1 MLFIY
6 RLAIQLYH
14 WGIQLAAFFL
24 PKARMWVDGR
34 KGIWKRLHQKIA
46 KDQDL
51 IWIHC
56 ASLGEFEQGRPLIE
70 KLKAQYPHCKIFLS
84 FFSPSGY
91 EIRKE
96 YPLADYIDYL
106 PVDTPHNAKR
116 WIELLQPRLVV
127 FVKYEFWYYY
137 LATLHQKGIPCF
149 LISAIFRP
157 DQSFFKPYGGLFRKM
172 LFHFQHIFVQNAR
185 SAQLLRDIGIKNL
198 TISGD
203 TRIDRVI
210 EIPRNAKTFPLVA
223 NFAEGHQVIVLGS
236 TWEADEKVF
245 LPFLNH
251 SIATSTKFIIAPH
264 EINPTKLAALESRLR
279 LKVCRYSQAQQAT
292 VANYRVLI
300 IDNIGML
307 SALYQYGQIAYI
319 GGGFGKGIHNTLE
332 PIAFGLPVIF
342 GPKYEKFEEAI
353 RLIERQAAFSI
364 DKPEDFA
371 ERLAWLG
378 KAEHYRAAS
387 KQAKLFLQENQG
399 ATQQIM
405 LKIQAVLGL
414 PN

>member
-1 MLFIY
+1 MLFVY

-14 WGIQLAAFFL
+14 WGIQLAAFFS
-24 PKARMWVDGR
+24 PKAQMWVAGR
-34 KGIWKRLHQKIA
+34 KGIWERLNKIA
-46 KDQDL
+46 KDQDI

-70 KLKAQYPHCKIFLS
+70 SLKKQYPQCKIFLS

-91 EIRKE
+91 EIRKN
-96 YPLADYIDYL
+96 YPLADYVDYL
-106 PVDTPHNAKR
+106 PVDTKRNAEK
-116 WIELLQPRLVV
+116 WIECLQPRLVV

-137 LATLHQKGIPCF
+137 LATLHHKGIPCF
-149 LISAIFRP
+149 LISAIFRS

-172 LFHFQHIFVQNAR
+172 LFHFKHIFVQNER
-185 SAQLLRDIGIKNL
+185 SAKLLRDIGIKNL

-203 TRIDRVI
+203 TRIDRVL
-210 EIPRNAKTFPLVA
+210 EIPRHAKTFPLVA
-223 NFAEGHQVIVLGS
+223 NFAEGHPVVVLGS

-245 LPFLNH
+245 LPILNNNA
-251 SIATSTKFIIAPH
+251 ATSTKFIIAPH
-264 EINPTKLAALESRLR
+264 EINPTKITALESQLR
-279 LKVCRYSQAQQAT
+279 LKVCRYSQAQPAT
-292 VANYRVLI
+292 IADYQVLI

-364 DKPEDFA
+364 KQSEDLV
-371 ERLAWLG
+371 ERLAWLR
-378 KAEHYRAAS
+378 KPENYRAAS
-387 KQAKLFLQENQG
+387 EQAKLFLQENQG

-405 LKIQAVLGL
+405 LEIQATLER
-414 PN
+414 PR